1 MKVLRRG
8 GEFADRHIRRSGK
21 KALWYFIGYA
31 AICAVFFSV
40 SYKLVALLGLLLA
53 FKHFTAAYDKWEHWF
68 LGKRGELAVTRA
80 LSALPDDYVL
90 LNDLMLP
97 NGRGNIDHFL
107 IGPNGLFVIE
117 TKNYATNVK
126 CDGDQWFVNGKPTKS
141 LSWQAKGNALVVRKN
156 LGRLFDRHRAK
167 LPFVEPVVVFVKHKH
182 RLELSQPTVH
192 VLKTEELVNFI
203 HEYDRRSRFVR
214 FSPELIRAVAN
225 HLHSLQNQTG
235 SSVENAAE
243 TAAQSEAPAR
253 L

>member
-1 MKVLRRG
+1 MKLLRAG
-8 GEFADRHIRRSGK
+8 GKFADRHIRRHGK
-21 KALWYFIGYA
+21 NAILYFVGYV
-31 AICAVFFSV
+31 AICAVFFFV
-40 SYKLVALLGLLLA
+40 SYKLVALLGLVLA
-53 FKHFTAAYDKWEHWF
+53 FGHFTKAYDKWEHWF

-126 CDGDQWFVNGKPTKS
+126 CDGDQWFINGKLGKS
-141 LSWQAKGNALVVRKN
+141 LSRQAKGNALAVRKN
-156 LGRLFDRHRAK
+156 LGRLFDQHRAK
-167 LPFVEPVVVFVKHKH
+167 LPFVEAVVVFVKHKH

-203 HEYDRRSRFVR
+203 YEYDRRSRFVR

-225 HLHSLQNQTG
+225 HL
-235 SSVENAAE
+235 
-243 TAAQSEAPAR
+243 
-253 L
+253 